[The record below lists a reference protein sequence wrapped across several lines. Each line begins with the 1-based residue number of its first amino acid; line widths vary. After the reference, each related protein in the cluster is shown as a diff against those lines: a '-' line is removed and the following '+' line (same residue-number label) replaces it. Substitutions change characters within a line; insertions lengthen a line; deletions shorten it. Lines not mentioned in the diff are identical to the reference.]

1 MAEVLTSLRD
11 SSVSSVAAGE
21 FSNCFSFEDAAAFA
35 FAFPFEPKDDAFFI
49 KLFILDE
56 LQIGGMYSI
65 VSSSL
70 SAYYLWT
77 NNAHG
82 G

>member
-1 MAEVLTSLRD
+1 VAEVLTSLRD

-21 FSNCFSFEDAAAFA
+21 FSNCFSFEDAAAAFA
-35 FAFPFEPKDDAFFI
+35 FVFPFEPKDDAFFI

-56 LQIGGMYSI
+56 FQIGGMYSL

-70 SAYYLWT
+70 SA
-77 NNAHG
+77 
-82 G
+82 